1 MLHLR
6 RAQAL
11 WSIRDY
17 VSNTAGGND
26 GQHAPLAG
34 WFWWCWNANSGD
46 TGGLVR
52 KVFQL
57 SGPTK
62 LTVSCLL
69 AVSCAMSC
77 WHYIVSLSGHVMLTT
92 LSPLYDLTRWGCT
105 APAGG

>member
-1 MLHLR
+1 MCP
-6 RAQAL
+6 AQAL

-52 KVFQL
+52 GLRQL
-57 SGPTK
+57 SR
-62 LTVSCLL
+62 LTQRHSVVASF
-69 AVSCAMSC
+69 AISCAMRC
-77 WHYIVSLSGHVMLTT
+77 WQQLHCLFERPCNAHCADECCATSISTT
-92 LSPLYDLTRWGCT
+92 MV
-105 APAGG
+105 PAGGQ